1 MHSIKGRP
9 IPPSRTEYRGGRKR
23 IATWCRLITTPRPI
37 IGPSSYYCLALLLSF
52 PLHMLS
58 FCLVTPSLKLS
69 ISDPLP
75 PPSDLRI
82 LLLDLTWR
90 PRNILFKAAPATK
103 RRFLIPSSSTN
114 QPFSNGGG
122 LSARDVT
129 TQGCQLRRGA
139 PGTQRCA
146 GLPPLTADKLSS
158 VAGRWLL
165 FAAVCRLQTQVAGTM
180 S

>member
-1 MHSIKGRP
+1 MHSIKGHP

-37 IGPSSYYCLALLLSF
+37 IGPSCYYCLALHLSF
-52 PLHMLS
+52 PLH
-58 FCLVTPSLKLS
+58 KLS
-69 ISDPLP
+69 CHALSETINVRPP

-90 PRNILFKAAPATK
+90 PRNIPLKAAPATK

-114 QPFSNGGG
+114 HPFSNGGGG

-165 FAAVCRLQTQVAGTM
+165 FAAVCRLQTQVAGTL